1 MKPSNPPASLFET
14 HQHNP
19 NQALGLWGETIA
31 RHFLERKGFRVI
43 DARFRVHHQ
52 GEIDLIA
59 YDQQDL
65 VFVEVKTRRVPHL
78 QTAYEA
84 LTPPKKKALRA
95 SIDQFLAEHA
105 TPYDGLRV
113 DWVIV
118 THHAADSSDGAY
130 ATLDHVVGVDLY

>member
-1 MKPSNPPASLFET
+1 MKNSSKPALPLKTPKPT
-14 HQHNP
+14 H
-19 NQALGLWGETIA
+19 NQDLGLWGENIA
-31 RHFLERKGFRVI
+31 RHFLERKGFRMI
-43 DARFRVHHQ
+43 DARFRVHQQ

-65 VFVEVKTRRVPHL
+65 VFVEVKTRHTKHQ

-84 LTPPKKKALRA
+84 LTPHKKKALLA
-95 SIDQFLAEHA
+95 SIDGFLAGHEH
-105 TPYDGLRV
+105 PYEGLRV

-118 THHAADSSDGAY
+118 TAHPADSSDGDY